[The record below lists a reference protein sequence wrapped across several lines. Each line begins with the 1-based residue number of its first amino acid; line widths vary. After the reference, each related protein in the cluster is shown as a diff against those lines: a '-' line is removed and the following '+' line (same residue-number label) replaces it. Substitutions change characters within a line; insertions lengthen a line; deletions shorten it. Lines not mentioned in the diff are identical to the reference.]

1 MITTSSSIIGPTEP
15 TELHGHFSPV
25 CNSDIPPNSII
36 CAGPVA
42 SYTTT
47 LSATSASRLTVD
59 GSITVTD
66 DIDIGDKSL
75 KKTLQRIEDR
85 LNILTINPELEE
97 QWEEL
102 RVLGDEY
109 RKLEERLKQM
119 NKVWDILSS
128 D

>member
-1 MITTSSSIIGPTEP
+1 
-15 TELHGHFSPV
+15 
-25 CNSDIPPNSII
+25 
-36 CAGPVA
+36 VA